1 MTSHRFSPIARR
13 TALVAGV
20 LLTTAAC
27 SDDATAPQPAR
38 LPSGISAVD
47 NPDLAKIAAIP
58 PVVDGTFS
66 AGEYDGAAVIKFAAN
81 LPPSALGTG
90 VTSVTTFV
98 THDGTYLYLATVFDR
113 KSPFHPVDRVGYEFD
128 NDNDGVRENGDDILI
143 TGAFAGPN
151 VVSSGADY
159 YRWNNGVSNQ
169 SDAATGGTIDVIS
182 AWGATGTKGVFET
195 RHPLN
200 SADDAHDF
208 SINPQNGAVTV
219 GMEIMVALELNPV
232 GSGAFVTSF
241 KPSSTTY
248 CQLTIGKKITSVSC
262 P

>member
-13 TALVAGV
+13 TALLAGV
-20 LLTTAAC
+20 LLSAAAC
-27 SDDATAPQPAR
+27 SDDATGPQPAR

-47 NPDLAKIAAIP
+47 NPDLVKIAAIP

-66 AGEYDGAAVIKFAAN
+66 PGEYDGAAVIKYVAN
-81 LPPSALGTG
+81 TPPSALGTG
-90 VTSVTTFV
+90 VTSVSTFV
-98 THDGTYLYLATVFDR
+98 THDGTYLYIATVFDR
-113 KSPFHPVDRVGYEFD
+113 KSPFHPADRVGYEFD
-128 NDNDGVRENGDDILI
+128 SDNDGVRENGDDILI
-143 TGAFAGPN
+143 TGASGSPH
-151 VVSSGADY
+151 VVYPGADF

-182 AWGATGTKGVFET
+182 AWGAVGTKGVFET

-200 SADDAHDF
+200 SADDTHDF
-208 SINPQNGAVTV
+208 SINPLTGAVTV

-232 GSGAFVTSF
+232 GSGTFVSSF

-248 CQLTIGKKITSVSC
+248 CQLTIGKKTTSVTC

>member
-13 TALVAGV
+13 TALLAGV
-20 LLTTAAC
+20 LLSAAAC
-27 SDDATAPQPAR
+27 SDDATAPQRVR

-66 AGEYDGAAVIKFAAN
+66 AGEYNGAAVIKFAAT

-90 VTSVTTFV
+90 VTPVTVFV
-98 THDGTYLYLATVFDR
+98 THDGTYLYLAAVFDR
-113 KSPFHPVDRVGYEFD
+113 KSPFHPADRVGYEFD

-143 TGAFAGPN
+143 TGASAGPN
-151 VVSSGADY
+151 VVHPGADF

-169 SDAATGGTIDVIS
+169 SDVGTGGTIDVIS
-182 AWGATGTKGVFET
+182 AWGAVGTKGVFET

-200 SADDAHDF
+200 TTDDAHDF
-208 SINPQNGAVTV
+208 SIDPLNGAVTL
-219 GMEIMVALELNPV
+219 GMEIMVSLELNPV
-232 GSGAFVTSF
+232 GSGTFVHSF
-241 KPSSTTY
+241 KPSATTY